1 MYHTMVKRVFFEP
14 SCFRARP
21 FPRLPRAP
29 YAALKPSLNDK
40 MPRMS
45 CHRHWTTTVM
55 YRPRGHHQSR
65 AILARTRCRLS
76 EIKTEISCRHPR
88 RALAF
93 MRGVRRNLRYTCTT
107 TSRGPRCT
115 PSTVAITGVP
125 YENAPPPHSP
135 WTTSAYLR
143 LTQLSPKLAS

>member
-40 MPRMS
+40 ITRMS
-45 CHRHWTTTVM
+45 CHRHRTTTVM

-76 EIKTEISCRHPR
+76 DKKTKICCSHPR
-88 RALAF
+88 RALAVARIVGRAWRSTDRGR
-93 MRGVRRNLRYTCTT
+93 RGVHRGESMSLATKELSLCRRSPSSDFLTR
-107 TSRGPRCT
+107 TSP
-115 PSTVAITGVP
+115 
-125 YENAPPPHSP
+125 
-135 WTTSAYLR
+135 
-143 LTQLSPKLAS
+143 SPKKLSS